1 MFRKMNFGVKIII
14 LMSAALVLTLGIM
27 FIFMHNRVR
36 RDALD
41 SIVTQAES
49 VAVVSDNIR
58 NSVSDF

>member
-58 NSVSDF
+58 NSVSDL